1 VRSKEP
7 VMPDRLL
14 STQQLADVLQVPVGT
29 IYQWR
34 HRGQGPKGLRVG
46 RHIRFDPSDVA
57 RWVETQ
63 KRLSVLR

>member
-1 VRSKEP
+1 MKTKEAAGP
-7 VMPDRLL
+7 VRLL
-14 STQQLADVLQVPVGT
+14 SVEELAGLLQVPVGT

-46 RHIRFDPSDVA
+46 RHLRFDPSDVA
-57 RWVETQ
+57 RWVEAR